1 LGIKN
6 YQGFE
11 MKSIFGLICIS
22 LSLSVIAYDGWS
34 GANKVASIR
43 VYSATQVLITM
54 PGANNPKG
62 CSDTSYIVL
71 ANADT
76 ESGKRQ
82 YSALLTAYASGKN
95 VNLALT
101 GCSGGGTD
109 GYPLIE
115 QVWLS

>member
-1 LGIKN
+1 
-6 YQGFE
+6 
-11 MKSIFGLICIS
+11 MKTIFALLITLIS
-22 LSLSVIAYDGWS
+22 YGAIAYDGWS
-34 GANKVASIR
+34 GPNKVASIR
-43 VYSATQVLITM
+43 VYSSTTVLITM

-62 CSDTSYIVL
+62 CSNTSYIKL

-82 YSALLTAYASGKN
+82 YSALLTAYAAGKN

-101 GCSGGGTD
+101 GCSGGGTN